1 MSKENDITSLAKYA
15 SFIMKV
21 PVHLKK
27 DFQWAVFKFNRNLS
41 DINNTILVK
50 FLLVAGNF
58 WITEITYPDNN
69 QATVIKFLE
78 EFCEKNNGLF
88 QQEH

>member
-1 MSKENDITSLAKYA
+1 MSKENDITSFA
-15 SFIMKV
+15 SRMELHIKI
-21 PVHLKK
+21 PVHLKE
-27 DFQWAVFKFNRNLS
+27 DFQLAVFEFNKNLS
-41 DINNTILVK
+41 DINNTVLIK
-50 FLLVAGNF
+50 FLLRAGDF